1 MKKNVII
8 ALIALLPMGVW
19 AQDNSWEKPE
29 VEQTT
34 KANKDAKYLKGAVP
48 EVNGKVVFSTTIEA
62 PGKSAA
68 NIYDIIYKYM
78 QKMTTEENHLSH
90 NFLKEDK
97 DKHELSALFEEWL
110 VFKSSKLELD
120 RTRMSY
126 AFEVKCEDGR
136 AIVTISHIRYVYDEA
151 RKAKRYVAEN
161 WITDKEALN
170 KKGTRLTPLSRKFR
184 RKTVDRKDFLFN
196 KIESLLK

>member
-1 MKKNVII
+1 
-8 ALIALLPMGVW
+8 
-19 AQDNSWEKPE
+19 
-29 VEQTT
+29 
-34 KANKDAKYLKGAVP
+34 
-48 EVNGKVVFSTTIEA
+48 
-62 PGKSAA
+62 
-68 NIYDIIYKYM
+68 
-78 QKMTTEENHLSH
+78 LSH